1 MAPSGG
7 VFLLLQKCI
16 RLMRCVCFNMV
27 YCSST
32 IHVPHTVQQNRHH
45 RYRKNL
51 HILMC
56 VQQTDRRR
64 RLTDL
69 SFCLKKK
76 KKDLQNAMRKCWQS
90 GSVTLCYTHTHTDT
104 SCCFHQAPVRHNS
117 SGGTCS
123 HKEFTVARRSPSSQ
137 VDTS

>member
-1 MAPSGG
+1 MHTPHA
-7 VFLLLQKCI
+7 
-16 RLMRCVCFNMV
+16 VCLFNMV

-45 RYRKNL
+45 RYRKDL
-51 HILMC
+51 HMFILMC

-69 SFCLKKK
+69 SFCLKKEK
-76 KKDLQNAMRKCWQS
+76 RFTECNEEMLAEWL
-90 GSVTLCYTHTHTDT
+90 GHPVLHTHTHLLLLP
-104 SCCFHQAPVRHNS
+104 SSSSQAQFFRWDLFA
-117 SGGTCS
+117 S
-123 HKEFTVARRSPSSQ
+123 HKEFTVARRSPSSD

>member
-1 MAPSGG
+1 MHTPHA
-7 VFLLLQKCI
+7 
-16 RLMRCVCFNMV
+16 VCLFNMV

-45 RYRKNL
+45 RYRKDL
-51 HILMC
+51 HMFILMC

-69 SFCLKKK
+69 SFCLKKEK
-76 KKDLQNAMRKCWQS
+76 RFTECNEEMLAEWL
-90 GSVTLCYTHTHTDT
+90 GHPVLHTHTHT

-123 HKEFTVARRSPSSQ
+123 LRTKNSLLHGVRPRLMLTPAER
-137 VDTS
+137 

>member
-1 MAPSGG
+1 MGFSYYCKDAYASCG
-7 VFLLLQKCI
+7 VS
-16 RLMRCVCFNMV
+16 FNMV

-51 HILMC
+51 HMFILMC
-56 VQQTDRRR
+56 VQQKEINRPFI
-64 RLTDL
+64 L
-69 SFCLKKK
+69 LKKK

-117 SGGTCS
+117 YSGTCS
-123 HKEFTVARRSPSSQ
+123 LRTKNSLLHGVRPRLKSTPAER
-137 VDTS
+137 